1 MDVANGG
8 QTRYQSG
15 AYPMSLLLTGSSGFV
30 GSALLRRLV
39 VTGQGLRA
47 CYRALPSTLPDGV
60 ECFAIPDL
68 TSESAWRAALDGV
81 RVLVHAA
88 ARVHVM
94 DDDAADSLQEF
105 RRVNVE
111 GTVAL
116 GRWAAEAGVQRFVFI
131 SSVKVLGERTL
142 PCAPFSEDTPPAP
155 EDAYGI
161 SKWEAEQG
169 LQQLALE
176 TGMEVVIIRPPLVYG
191 PGVKANFR
199 SMMRWLSRGVPLPL
213 GAVTQNRRSFVAL
226 GNLVDLIVVCTRHP
240 AAANQ
245 TFLVSDGEDLSTA
258 ELLNR
263 MRRVL
268 RQRVFLPAV
277 PVHLLEWSARL
288 SGKKGIYDR
297 LCGSLQVDITKT
309 QKLLEWSPP
318 LTVDQGLA
326 LVAKELYQ

>member
-8 QTRYQSG
+8 QTRQQSG

-47 CYRALPSTLPDGV
+47 CYRVLPSTLPDGV

-81 RVLVHAA
+81 KVLVHAA

-94 DDDAADSLQEF
+94 DDDTADPLQEF
-105 RRVNVE
+105 RRINVE
-111 GTVAL
+111 GTLAL

-131 SSVKVLGERTL
+131 SSVKVLGERTI
-142 PCAPFSEDTPPAP
+142 PGAPFSADTPPAP

-169 LQQLALE
+169 LQQLARE
-176 TGMEVVIIRPPLVYG
+176 TGMEMVIIRPPLVYG
-191 PGVKANFR
+191 PGVKANFA

-213 GAVTQNRRSFVAL
+213 GAVTHNRRSFVAL
-226 GNLVDLIVVCTRHP
+226 DNLVDLIMVCTRHP

-245 TFLVSDGEDLSTA
+245 IFLVSDGDDLSTA
-258 ELLNR
+258 ELLKR
-263 MRRVL
+263 MGRAL
-268 RQRVFLPAV
+268 GQRVFLPAV
-277 PVHLLEWSARL
+277 PVLLLEWGARL
-288 SGKKGIYDR
+288 SGKKDIYDR
-297 LCGSLQVDITKT
+297 LCSSLQVDIKKT
-309 QKLLEWSPP
+309 RKLLGWTPP
-318 LTVDQGLA
+318 LTVDQGFV
-326 LVAKELYQ
+326 LVAKEFHQ

>member
-1 MDVANGG
+1 
-8 QTRYQSG
+8 
-15 AYPMSLLLTGSSGFV
+15 MSLLLTGSSGFV

-47 CYRALPSTLPDGV
+47 CYRVLPSTLPDGV

-68 TSESAWRAALDGV
+68 TSERGWRAALDGV
-81 RVLVHAA
+81 KVLVHAA

-94 DDDAADSLQEF
+94 ADDAVDPLLEF
-105 RRVNVE
+105 RRINVE
-111 GTVAL
+111 GTLAL
-116 GRWAAEAGVQRFVFI
+116 GRWAAEAGVRRFVFI

-142 PCAPFSEDTPPAP
+142 PGAPFSADTPPAP

-169 LQQLALE
+169 LHQLGLE
-176 TGMEVVIIRPPLVYG
+176 TGMEVVIVRPPLVYG

-213 GAVTQNRRSFVAL
+213 GAVTHNRRSFVAL
-226 GNLVDLIVVCTRHP
+226 DNLVDLIVVCTRHP

-245 TFLVSDGEDLSTA
+245 AFLVSDGEDLSTA

-263 MRRVL
+263 MGHALGRKVCI
-268 RQRVFLPAV
+268 PAI
-277 PVHLLEWSARL
+277 PVMWLKWGARL
-288 SGKKGIYDR
+288 SGKESIFDR
-297 LCGSLQVDITKT
+297 LCGSLQVDMRKT
-309 QKLLEWSPP
+309 HKLLGWTPP
-318 LTVDQGLA
+318 LTVDEGLV
-326 LVAKELYQ
+326 LVAKEFYQ